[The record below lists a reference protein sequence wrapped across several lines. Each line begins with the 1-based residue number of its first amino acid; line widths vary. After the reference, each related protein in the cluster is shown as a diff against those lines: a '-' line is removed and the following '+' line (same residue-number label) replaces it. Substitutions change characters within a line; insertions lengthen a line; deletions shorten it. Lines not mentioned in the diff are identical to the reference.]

1 LGLIKSAND
10 RTNQIRISP
19 LVKQVKGVRDK
30 IRNLQ
35 QPCLA
40 HASEVGDIA
49 EVSEDS
55 PPCTPSPE
63 VCDPHALT
71 LLESPLGEHKQP
83 TLTDFFVMEPA
94 HQEYVKAPTN
104 LFRGTQDRRF
114 TVEGVRFL
122 NDRAEEN

>member
-1 LGLIKSAND
+1 MGLIKSAND

-83 TLTDFFVMEPA
+83 TLTDFLSWNQDPVPGYGVLCGPSFGSA
-94 HQEYVKAPTN
+94 HSVPRSE
-104 LFRGTQDRRF
+104 L
-114 TVEGVRFL
+114 L
-122 NDRAEEN
+122 